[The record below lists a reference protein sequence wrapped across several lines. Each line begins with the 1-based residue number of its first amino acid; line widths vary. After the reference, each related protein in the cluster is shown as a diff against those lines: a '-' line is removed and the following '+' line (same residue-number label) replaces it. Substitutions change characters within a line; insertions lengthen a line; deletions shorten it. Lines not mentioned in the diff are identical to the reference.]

1 MDAAYAQQKKHEEIQ
16 LRKME
21 KEAIIKR
28 EADRLS
34 REQYTRQMKDSI
46 FHNVETKINN
56 KKKIREMR
64 DKLIED
70 RLASFKNDKAKSTE
84 DKRLAMEAK

>member
-1 MDAAYAQQKKHEEIQ
+1 MDAAYAQQKKHEAIQ
-16 LRKME
+16 LKKME

-46 FHNVETKINN
+46 FHNVESKISNR
-56 KKKIREMR
+56 KKVREMR

-70 RLASFKNDKAKSTE
+70 RLVAFKNDKAKNTE